1 MNKIIICRDFE
12 LIKSNLINKFGR
24 NNLRIFEK
32 SEILLEDTNA
42 AKDEAYIAEKN
53 QKIIV
58 LIGHKF
64 RVEAQ
69 NSLLLILENTPKNI
83 KFILVSDNKN
93 TFLST
98 IRSRLVIENHFI
110 KEILPKTG
118 LNLRNLSLNDIN
130 NFLNKQIKLEKE
142 GVLDRVGLKNLLH
155 AIVKECFEQGIK
167 FNQNELNH
175 INKLMILI
183 NLNTKARAV
192 LTPLLLM
199 ISDAKK
205 I

>member
-32 SEILLEDTNA
+32 NEILLEDTNA
-42 AKDEAYIAEKN
+42 AKDEAYIAEKEK
-53 QKIIV
+53 KIIV

-83 KFILVSDNKN
+83 EFILISNSKN
-93 TFLST
+93 VFLPT
-98 IRSRLVIENHFI
+98 IRSRLIIENHFI
-110 KEILPKTG
+110 KQVLPKTG
-118 LNLRNLSLNDIN
+118 LNFKNLSLNDIN
-130 NFLNKQIKLEKE
+130 IFLNKQIELEKE
-142 GVLDRVGLKNLLH
+142 GTLDKIALQNLFC
-155 AIVKECFEQGIK
+155 AIVRECFESGIK
-167 FNQNELNH
+167 FKEKELNH

-183 NLNTKARAV
+183 NLNTKARSV

-199 ISDAKK
+199 IMDTRR
-205 I
+205 

>member
-32 SEILLEDTNA
+32 NEILLEDTNA
-42 AKDEAYIAEKN
+42 AKDEAYIAEKE

-64 RVEAQ
+64 RTEAQ

-83 KFILVSDNKN
+83 EFILVSNSKN
-93 TFLST
+93 VFLPT
-98 IRSRLVIENHFI
+98 IKSRLVIENHFI
-110 KEILPKTG
+110 KQVLPETG
-118 LNLRNLSLNDIN
+118 LNFKSLSLNDIN
-130 NFLNKQIKLEKE
+130 NFLNKQIELEKE
-142 GVLDRVGLKNLLH
+142 GTLDKIALQNLFC
-155 AIVKECFEQGIK
+155 AIARECFESGIK
-167 FNQNELNH
+167 FNEEELNH

-183 NLNTKARAV
+183 NLNTKTRAV

-199 ISDAKK
+199 IMDTRR
-205 I
+205 